1 MLYVPELMKTGGEVE
16 EEARAAPASGKAQH
30 KARFETKAGE
40 NMLPFFGRDPT
51 EGFLIHA

>member
-1 MLYVPELMKTGGEVE
+1 MKTGGEVE
-16 EEARAAPASGKAQH
+16 EEARAAPASGKVPH
-30 KARFETKAGE
+30 NTRFKTKAGE

>member
-1 MLYVPELMKTGGEVE
+1 MLYVPELMKVGGEVE
-16 EEARAAPASGKAQH
+16 EEAGAAPASGKAQH